1 MAVHPTAI
9 IEPDVI
15 IGKNTAVWDNVHVR
29 HSTRIGADCIIG
41 EKSYI
46 AYDVRIEDKVKIN
59 AFVYVCTGVAIERG
73 VMIAAGVI
81 FTNDRHPRA
90 TTPGFERLLP
100 SDPNEATLSTLVREG
115 ATIGAGAII
124 GPGIT
129 IGRFAMVG
137 MGSVVTH
144 DVPDFSIVCGNPA
157 KRVGYACACGE
168 TLPHDDSASTSRAG
182 MECRSCRAH
191 YAFHGTNLVHVALA

>member
-15 IGKNTAVWDNVHVR
+15 IGKNTAIWDNVHVR

-46 AYDVRIEDKVKIN
+46 AYDVRIDDKVKIN
-59 AFVYVCTGVAIERG
+59 AFVYVCTGVEIERG
-73 VMIAAGVI
+73 VMVAAGVI

-90 TTPGFERLLP
+90 TTAGFERLL
-100 SDPNEATLSTLVREG
+100 SSEPNEATLNTLVREG
-115 ATIGAGAII
+115 ATIGAGAVI

-129 IGRFAMVG
+129 IGRYAMIG

-144 DVPDFSIVCGNPA
+144 DVPDFTIVYGNPA
-157 KRVGYACACGE
+157 KKVGHACACGE
-168 TLPHDDSASTSRAG
+168 TLPQDAVASGSSAG
-182 MECRSCRAH
+182 IQCFSCGAQYVAH
-191 YAFHGTNLVHVALA
+191 GPSLAAVSLA

>member
-46 AYDVRIEDKVKIN
+46 AYDVRIEDRVKIN
-59 AFVYVCTGVAIERG
+59 AFVYVCTGVEIERG

-90 TTPGFERLLP
+90 TSAGFERLLP
-100 SDPNEATLSTLVREG
+100 SEPNEATLSTLVREG

-129 IGRFAMVG
+129 IGRFAMIG
-137 MGSVVTH
+137 MGSVVTR

-157 KRVGYACACGE
+157 KKVGYACSCGE
-168 TLPHDDSASTSRAG
+168 TLPQAALSAESPAG
-182 MECRSCRAH
+182 IECCSCGAQ
-191 YAFHGTNLVHVALA
+191 YVLNGSNIVQASLA

>member
-1 MAVHPTAI
+1 MAVHPSAI
-9 IEPDVI
+9 IEPDVL
-15 IGKNTAVWDNVHVR
+15 IGKNTAVWDSVHIR
-29 HSTRIGADCIIG
+29 HSSRIGADCIIG

-46 AYDVRIEDKVKIN
+46 AYDVRIGDKVKIN
-59 AFVYVCTGVAIERG
+59 AFVYVCTGVEIERG
-73 VMIAAGVI
+73 VMIAAGTI

-100 SDPNEATLSTLVREG
+100 SDPDENTLSTLVREG

-144 DVPDFSIVCGNPA
+144 DVPDFAIVCGNPA
-157 KRVGYACACGE
+157 RMVGYACACGE
-168 TLPHDDSASTSRAG
+168 TMPDAVLASTSPTG
-182 MECRSCRAH
+182 IQCVSCGAQ
-191 YAFHGTNLVHVALA
+191 YVLHGATVVQASLA